1 MDSQNQADSSSQLA
15 SLINSFTEAVDREE
29 KLGYLK
35 GLTNEI
41 LPVLSLVEVET
52 KLFSRV
58 LPKVYDAVSEAIS
71 KIGEI
76 LHSLSPEM
84 QNFDSFQAVQSLLQL
99 IMSYMAC
106 LENYVGHMMQLSLTD
121 ELSIGHMHS
130 LPSAVFQ
137 TIKATFKHCKD
148 SEQAY
153 GKLFQLAS
161 QDLAMV
167 FKKTYQL
174 QKALMEL
181 LDKVQFT
188 YDTTDQDVKD
198 LTDVCHHLLDV
209 CILIGD
215 LDASILVNTWKV
227 LKKLVTKHKDYIKDQ
242 LEVEMLICHLCSS
255 IESKLSLCIQMAHC
269 GMNGSA
275 DAQKSSGDDAAL
287 AKMLKVIR
295 FLVGHLVHLVK
306 EFDGY
311 YDKCLESILH
321 FLLTIQSKLPPSLS
335 AQEITTSAALGLKS
349 ALLIVTEPLL
359 SVLVA
364 NKSFATLVTK
374 STLVMKK
381 EDQFSYCCL
390 LASLAVIASK
400 ASEDVFSLWVMPSN
414 YPEEEHRLSLLEAF
428 FKSFKMCAL
437 EVCLPVYVDGVM
449 CNGKPL
455 REVPFYEH
463 VCTRMCALVAASPVS
478 CFPVV
483 ERCLLEKILED
494 DVLCGLLA
502 SDVWCFLARW
512 GSAELCAGHAT
523 ILTQLLLKLPTAE
536 VAYFHLSLLIPRL
549 VRLMAIEHQEGL
561 VTSFPPSKEENV
573 AVWSVFPLQDMP
585 EVVKK
590 KVCRLLVP
598 LCIQVCHS
606 RLKRSDKQNNSLFRC
621 LCCLHA
627 VYSLPQVEQFVPPVH
642 HAALVGLVNEF
653 WRDHGTDDDLYFD
666 PMVWCKLLDLTS
678 TLLRVMQ
685 PEDFA
690 QIVCE
695 LQNLL
700 AKNSDVEVRETA
712 AHFLGKCGSQ
722 EIPEHLESAVL
733 GNIATMFSSL
743 VSDENWLVHQR
754 AFQSVKAFA
763 EVTRYTYIMGD
774 CVPESLLPALSDFLN
789 SLPYRH
795 TELTGETD
803 FWKRFLKLKFEAAES
818 GHNQYR
824 HAETSHDKGIPL
836 KDSGSRSCEKRA
848 AECDEPE
855 AKRLKLLKRSSCEN
869 QGEEAYEEAIKNMK
883 MSLST
888 ILDLKKQFAPPP
900 RIIQQIEEIQ
910 RQLRGFF
917 SSSPTN

>member
-1 MDSQNQADSSSQLA
+1 MDSQNQADSSSQLT

-35 GLTNEI
+35 GLTNEV

-52 KLFSRV
+52 KLFSIV

-161 QDLAMV
+161 QDLAML

-198 LTDVCHHLLDV
+198 LTD
-209 CILIGD
+209 
-215 LDASILVNTWKV
+215 ASEKPFHFSFDR
-227 LKKLVTKHKDYIKDQ
+227 LVTRHKDYIKDQ

-255 IESKLSLCIQMAHC
+255 IESKLSLCIQMAYC

-275 DAQKSSGDDAAL
+275 DAQKGSGDDAAL

-295 FLVGHLVHLVK
+295 FLVGHVVHLVK

-374 STLVMKK
+374 STLVTKK

-390 LASLAVIASK
+390 LASLALIASK

-428 FKSFKMCAL
+428 FKSFKMCAP

-463 VCTRMCALVAASPVS
+463 VCTRMCVLVAASPVS

-494 DVLCGLLA
+494 DLLCALLA

-512 GSAELCAGHAT
+512 GSAELCAGHVT
-523 ILTQLLLKLPTAE
+523 ILTQLLLKLPTVE
-536 VAYFHLSLLIPRL
+536 VAYCHLSLLIPRL
-549 VRLMAIEHQEGL
+549 VRLMAVEHQ
-561 VTSFPPSKEENV
+561 V
-573 AVWSVFPLQDMP
+573 
-585 EVVKK
+585 
-590 KVCRLLVP
+590 R
-598 LCIQVCHS
+598 IS
-606 RLKRSDKQNNSLFRC
+606 RQNKYIYLSID
-621 LCCLHA
+621 
-627 VYSLPQVEQFVPPVH
+627 EQY
-642 HAALVGLVNEF
+642 A
-653 WRDHGTDDDLYFD
+653 Y
-666 PMVWCKLLDLTS
+666 
-678 TLLRVMQ
+678 
-685 PEDFA
+685 
-690 QIVCE
+690 
-695 LQNLL
+695 
-700 AKNSDVEVRETA
+700 
-712 AHFLGKCGSQ
+712 
-722 EIPEHLESAVL
+722 
-733 GNIATMFSSL
+733 
-743 VSDENWLVHQR
+743 
-754 AFQSVKAFA
+754 
-763 EVTRYTYIMGD
+763 
-774 CVPESLLPALSDFLN
+774 LS
-789 SLPYRH
+789 Y
-795 TELTGETD
+795 
-803 FWKRFLKLKFEAAES
+803 
-818 GHNQYR
+818 
-824 HAETSHDKGIPL
+824 
-836 KDSGSRSCEKRA
+836 
-848 AECDEPE
+848 
-855 AKRLKLLKRSSCEN
+855 
-869 QGEEAYEEAIKNMK
+869 
-883 MSLST
+883 
-888 ILDLKKQFAPPP
+888 
-900 RIIQQIEEIQ
+900 
-910 RQLRGFF
+910 
-917 SSSPTN
+917 